1 MGNTFITNLIAHIRS
16 EADLA
21 WNQAQTGGSEDAKY
35 EGRQAYAL
43 FSQLADTI
51 ECDYN
56 AGCYDD
62 EEFLND
68 YN

>member
-1 MGNTFITNLIAHIRS
+1 MENTNLIAHIRS
-16 EADLA
+16 ESDLA
-21 WNQAQTGGSEDAKY
+21 WNQAQTGSSEDSKY
-35 EGRQAYAL
+35 EGVL
-43 FSQLADTI
+43 FSQL
-51 ECDYN
+51 DYK

>member
-1 MGNTFITNLIAHIRS
+1 MKNTFITNLIAHIRNES
-16 EADLA
+16 DLA
-21 WNQAQTGGSEDAKY
+21 WNQTQTGSSEGSKY

-43 FSQLADTI
+43 FSQLA
-51 ECDYN
+51 EHDYK

-68 YN
+68 NN

>member
-1 MGNTFITNLIAHIRS
+1 MENTFITSLIAHIRS
-16 EADLA
+16 EADSA
-21 WNQAQTGGSEDAKY
+21 WNQAQTGGSEDSKY

-51 ECDYN
+51 EHDYK

>member
-1 MGNTFITNLIAHIRS
+1 MENTIITNLITHIRS
-16 EADLA
+16 EPDLA
-21 WNQAQTGGSEDAKY
+21 WNQAQTEDSKY
-35 EGRQAYAL
+35 EGRQAYVL
-43 FSQLADTI
+43 FSQLDDTI
-51 ECDYN
+51 EHDYK